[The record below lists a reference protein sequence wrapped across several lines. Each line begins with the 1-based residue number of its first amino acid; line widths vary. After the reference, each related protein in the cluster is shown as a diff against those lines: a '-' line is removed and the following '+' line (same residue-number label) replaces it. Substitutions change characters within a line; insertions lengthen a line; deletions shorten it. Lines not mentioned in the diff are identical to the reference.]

1 MYRSAAVVS
10 AIVFSVF
17 SALPASAQRT
27 LVFGDSLSDSG
38 NIAGLT
44 LGTQPAPVLGQAP
57 GSPLGRFSTGLNWAD
72 MVFGSNP
79 ALGIVSP
86 TTTGYVN
93 FATGG
98 AYAGTGNLGNG
109 SAPGTPGLLPG
120 TNDQINLF
128 AGLGGTISAAD
139 TVAIWS
145 GANNGFFTLNTTPT
159 QAGITAGAT
168 TAAANEVANVQTLAG
183 LGARNIIV
191 LNLPDLGSLPATV
204 GTAGAPGGSLFSSTF
219 NSALSTG
226 LAQVASGVPGINIV
240 QVNVAALFR
249 AITTNPAAFGF
260 TNVTGF
266 CGFRGGAACAGF
278 GFADS
283 VHPTEAGYAWVA
295 QLVNLTTDTAPAT
308 TENAILAN
316 GAEQAQTMV
325 TNAVFGRLSS
335 FVAGTYADKNGPYA
349 EVLGQFGTYDRDG
362 TTPSYDLTLGGFRAG
377 IDSKNGPTLAGASL
391 TYLTGGQSSALL
403 KSDLTSFRGDV
414 YGTALFGN
422 AYVSGDLGLASLA
435 FDGIERETG
444 IPTITARGSTDGYVA
459 SAAGEIG
466 FVQKIGAVTFVPS
479 ARVTYFHTEVEGY
492 SEAADLLALSYSD
505 RTMDNVLLGGR
516 LKALIPVAG
525 LGVSTTAFGEV
536 GYEDYVSTSG
546 SDLTG
551 TLVGNTAL
559 PTTVRLGDPAGPG
572 FIGKVGVSS
581 QLAPTAFLDAEYGI
595 AIHESGGE
603 THSGNIRLK
612 ATY

>member
-1 MYRSAAVVS
+1 MYRSVAVVS
-10 AIVFSVF
+10 AVVFCVF
-17 SALPASAQRT
+17 AAVPASAQRT
-27 LVFGDSLSDSG
+27 VVFGDSLSDPG
-38 NIAGLT
+38 NIAGLSG
-44 LGTQPAPVLGQAP
+44 GTQPAPVLGQAP

-72 MVFGSNP
+72 FVFGSNP
-79 ALGIVSP
+79 VPGIVAP

-109 SAPGTPGLLPG
+109 SPPGAAGLLPG

-128 AGLGGTISAAD
+128 AGLGGRLSPTD

-145 GANNGFFTLNTTPT
+145 GANNGFFALNFTPT
-159 QAGITAGAT
+159 LAGITTGAT
-168 TAAANEVANVQTLAG
+168 TAAANEVANVRSLAA
-183 LGARNIIV
+183 LGARNVIV
-191 LNLPDLGSLPATV
+191 LNLPELGSLPAIV
-204 GTAGAPGGSLFSSTF
+204 GTAGAAGGTLFSGTF
-219 NSALSTG
+219 NDALATG
-226 LAQVASGVPGINIV
+226 LTQVASGVPGINIV

-249 AITTNPAAFGF
+249 AITANPAAFGF

-295 QLVNLTTDTAPAT
+295 QLVRLTTNTAPAIAET
-308 TENAILAN
+308 AILAN

-325 TNAVFGRLSS
+325 SNAVFGRLSS
-335 FVAGTYADKNGPYA
+335 FVAGTYADRNGPYA
-349 EVLGQFGTYDRDG
+349 EVLGQFGSYDRDG
-362 TTPSYDLTLGGFRAG
+362 TTSAYDLTLGGFRAG
-377 IDSKNGPTLAGASL
+377 IDSKNGPTLAGGSL
-391 TYLTGGQSSALL
+391 TYLTGGTSSSQLN
-403 KSDLTSFRGDV
+403 SDLTSFRGDL

-422 AYVSGDLGLASLA
+422 AYVSGDLGLASLT

-444 IPTITARGSTDGYVA
+444 IPTVTAKASTNGYVA

-466 FVQKIGAVTFVPS
+466 FVQKIGSITFIPS
-479 ARVTYFHTEVEGY
+479 ARATYFHTEVEGY
-492 SEAADLLALSYSD
+492 SEAASLLALSYSD
-505 RTMDNVLLGGR
+505 RTLDNVLLGGR
-516 LKALIPVAG
+516 VKALVPVAG
-525 LGVSTTAFGEV
+525 LGIATTVFGEA

-546 SDLTG
+546 SEVTG
-551 TLVGNTAL
+551 RLVGNTAL

-572 FIGKVGVSS
+572 LLGKIGISS

-595 AIHESGGE
+595 AVHQTGGE
-603 THSGNIRLK
+603 THSGNVRLK